1 MIKSLYDAI
10 QRFPPLDKEEER
22 DMFKKKE
29 KMEELNRDDTDKYD
43 EICDKIINHHIWLAH
58 FMVDKYYSAQL
69 NYSISDKTD
78 LVQSALQGVIE
89 SALPRF
95 DISKGYRFSTYARW
109 WIRDSVNQTLQKMG
123 SIKVPQQLKKIQA
136 KLSRLEK
143 RAQQAYDDLSEEE
156 KARKIGE
163 NQDAVARA
171 EKLPSVTYLSKKKFS
186 EGEETLIQYLE
197 DSDSLSFRA
206 EMIQEELREIF
217 DDIFDE
223 VSDREEKVLK
233 ERFGWD
239 NDERT
244 LRDIGEELDL
254 SRERIRQIESVA
266 LEKINADSSTILK
279 DFVDRED
286 LPK

>member
-1 MIKSLYDAI
+1 MIRNLYDAI
-10 QRFPPLDKEEER
+10 QKFPPLNKDEEKEL
-22 DMFKKKE
+22 FQKKK
-29 KMEELNRDDTDKYD
+29 KMEELDRDETDEYD
-43 EICDKIINHHIWLAH
+43 SLCDKIINHHIWLAH

-69 NYSISDKTD
+69 DYSISEKMD

-95 DISKGYRFSTYARW
+95 KIEKGYRFSTYARW
-109 WIRDSVNQTLQKMG
+109 WIRDSVNQNLQKMG
-123 SIKVPQQLKKIQA
+123 RIKVPQQLKKIQA

-143 RAQQAYDDLSEEE
+143 RAQKAYDDMSDEE
-156 KARKIGE
+156 KARKVGE
-163 NQDAVARA
+163 GEDAVKRA

-197 DSDSLSFRA
+197 DSDSLNFRA
-206 EMIQEELREIF
+206 ELIQDELREIF

-223 VSDREEKVLK
+223 IEDREEKVLK
-233 ERFGWD
+233 ARFGW
-239 NDERT
+239 NEESRT

-266 LEKINADSSTILK
+266 LEKINADADTILK

-286 LPK
+286 ESA